1 MDDLSEDKKILPEG
15 VKEPIKEQSIFRPR
29 TTLKRW
35 IFVNKGLSYAS
46 VRDLLKERKNI
57 DTTRQYI
64 YGICS
69 GRLTPSLEFAKNLC
83 EVLGIENVFY
93 FFEPT
98 EFPILEKY
106 KEDEN
111 GKN

>member
-1 MDDLSEDKKILPEG
+1 MPTEDFLLSGG
-15 VKEPIKEQSIFRPR
+15 VKERSGEGFIPKPR
-29 TTLKRW
+29 TALRRW

-46 VRDLLKERKNI
+46 VRDLLKKKKDI

-69 GRLTPSLEFAKNLC
+69 GRLTPSFEFAKNLC

-98 EFPILEKY
+98 NFPILTKY
-106 KEDEN
+106 KEDI
-111 GKN
+111 K

>member
-1 MDDLSEDKKILPEG
+1 MPKETFSIPQP
-15 VKEPIKEQSIFRPR
+15 VKERRHRGSALRPR
-29 TTLKRW
+29 TTLRRW
-35 IFVNKGLSYAS
+35 IFVNKGLSYSS
-46 VRDLLKERKNI
+46 VRDLLKQKKDI

-69 GRLTPSLEFAKNLC
+69 GRLTPSFEFAKNLC

-98 EFPILEKY
+98 DFPILEKY
-106 KEDEN
+106 KEER
-111 GKN
+111 KNE